1 MWEQLTVGV
10 EVEFPGVYDRTYGS
24 APVPIRWDGSIVTK
38 LNDMFLQTNTDIG
51 TEFASYPRSTIS
63 GIDGDIRAI
72 YAYAA
77 SRGGIVNERGSFH
90 VHVYIPRSLRRVRV
104 IKHLLK
110 HFYYNDIHL
119 LRLGGLGGAN
129 RGFANDFSYERPLS
143 SPPVVYHRVSG
154 NYIYV
159 FHVEDVIKSKFR
171 NMDSLLDFMFD
182 EYTRYN
188 AGRYTTVNFHSL
200 RLYGTIEFRTFN
212 VPASPDI
219 AVDLVTFCRM
229 YIFALLKNY
238 LENRVDVEKE
248 MDFDKIISFIGL
260 FVREK
265 SISNALYRLHD
276 LYLRSEE
283 INRDVL
289 SIPTIYHRII
299 QGFSTNIYYHRRDR
313 KIRLVKDPKR
323 PRLTDYREYS
333 ADVAI
338 KIV

>member
-1 MWEQLTVGV
+1 MWDQLTVGV
-10 EVEFPGVYDRTYGS
+10 EVEFPGVFDSTYSS
-24 APVPIRWDGSIVTK
+24 APTPTRWDGSIITK
-38 LNDMFLQTNTDIG
+38 LNDRFLQTSTDIG

-63 GIDGDIRAI
+63 EISGDIRSI

-77 SRGGIVNERGSFH
+77 SRGGIVNERGSLH

-104 IKHLLK
+104 VKYLLR
-110 HFYYNDIHL
+110 HFYHNDAHL

-143 SPPVVYHRVSG
+143 SPPVVYHRISG

-159 FHVEDVIKSKFR
+159 FNVEDVIKSKFR
-171 NMDSLLDFMFD
+171 SMDSLLDFMFD
-182 EYTRYN
+182 EYRRYN

-238 LENRVDVEKE
+238 LEKRVDVERE
-248 MDFDKIISFIGL
+248 MDFERVINFIRSFAGDKS
-260 FVREK
+260 V
-265 SISNALYRLHD
+265 SNVLYRVYD

-283 INRDVL
+283 VDYEALNEPVV
-289 SIPTIYHRII
+289 YHRII
-299 QGFSTNIYYHRRDR
+299 QGFGTNIYYHRRD
-313 KIRLVKDPKR
+313 KRLRFVKSPKR
-323 PRLTDYREYS
+323 PTLTDYREYS
-333 ADVAI
+333 VDATI
-338 KIV
+338 KIL